1 MTENSPEYLLLTKN
15 HSAIAVT
22 CYENERPLGGLM
34 SRLDWRLHGMLAG
47 FVRSGIITGKK
58 GEVVYVPITKQ
69 GKHYHVFVMGGGIAQ
84 KTGVRTNAPSDRLKD
99 LIPNIKAVGA
109 EHFVVST
116 SDFGNISESEV
127 SASLR
132 NSLQGVQ
139 LWIAN

>member
-1 MTENSPEYLLLTKN
+1 MTETSPEYLLLTKN

-47 FVRSGIITGKK
+47 FVRSGVITGKK

-69 GKHYHVFVMGGGIAQ
+69 GKHYHVFVMGGGITA
-84 KTGVRTNAPSDRLKD
+84 KTGARSNSTFGRLSE
-99 LIPNIKAVGA
+99 IVPNIKAVGA

-116 SDFGNISESEV
+116 SDFGDITEAEV
-127 SASLR
+127 NQKLKK
-132 NSLQGVQ
+132 SLQGVQ